1 MCILGEGQREIGE
14 HRRRLLLRN
23 SLCATLFCFDNKILL
38 SLLYTEVINFIKI
51 IIRDVCGGLGDCV
64 NDYRVKEDG
73 ISMGIGGVCW
83 HVSFQLPYETDS
95 VLV

>member
-1 MCILGEGQREIGE
+1 MKVRGNLGGIAEGCCCEI
-14 HRRRLLLRN
+14 R
-23 SLCATLFCFDNKILL
+23 SVPTLFCFDNKILL

-64 NDYRVKEDG
+64 NDYSK
-73 ISMGIGGVCW
+73 GGWDKHGNWGSVCW